1 MSNDK
6 DIELEIIK
14 AKKMRELRKRLQEG
28 RLDKREK
35 DDRSILLD
43 YLIERGDEV
52 LKAAEEQYP
61 AQMRLIIPRLAQ
73 VLRSGEI
80 KGKITGA
87 DLLAILRII
96 GLNVRLNTTIRY
108 MEDGKIKSISEKL
121 KEG

>member
-28 RLDKREK
+28 TLDKREK

-121 KEG
+121 KED